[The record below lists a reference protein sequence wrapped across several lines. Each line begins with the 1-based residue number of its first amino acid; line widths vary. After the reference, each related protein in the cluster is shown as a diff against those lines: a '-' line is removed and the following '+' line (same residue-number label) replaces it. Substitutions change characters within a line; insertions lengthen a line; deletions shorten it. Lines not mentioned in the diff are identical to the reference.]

1 MAKSIKGHSDF
12 AVGYDRQDITF
23 IYVKDLVQAV
33 FKSMERDECVGKAYF
48 LSDGDVYESVTFSD
62 LIQKE
67 LGIKFLIRIK
77 APVWVLRIVTAVGDR
92 WMKMTGKMSALNNDK
107 FNILKQRN
115 WMCDITPAKRD
126 LGFKPEYNLERGVK
140 EAIAW
145 YKANGWL

>member
-1 MAKSIKGHSDF
+1 M
-12 AVGYDRQDITF
+12 
-23 IYVKDLVQAV
+23 
-33 FKSMERDECVGKAYF
+33 GKAYF

-62 LIQKE
+62 LIKKE

-77 APVWVLRIVTAVGDR
+77 APIWVLRIVTAVGDR

-126 LGFKPEYNLERGVK
+126 MDFKPEYNLERGVK

-145 YKANGWL
+145 YKENGWL